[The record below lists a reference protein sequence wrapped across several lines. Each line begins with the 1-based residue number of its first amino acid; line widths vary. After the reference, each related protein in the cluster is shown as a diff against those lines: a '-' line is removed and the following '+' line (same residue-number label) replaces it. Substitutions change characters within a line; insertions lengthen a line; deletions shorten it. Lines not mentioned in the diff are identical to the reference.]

1 MEVYILSGLILV
13 ISSIV
18 LFLKNKNKAK
28 QIIELEDK
36 EKISIDTSQQQEIE
50 LAKLNERLSN
60 LSIIESKSIQL
71 EEEIKTKDIE
81 NQNLKIDT
89 SKISQQ
95 LEDLQDIKK
104 QFEESEQLLNQ
115 KKDELTNL
123 KEENS
128 KATTSLT
135 EQKEKYS
142 DFKIT
147 SDKKLDEI
155 KEEFEQSKTTN
166 ATYNEEIKNNK
177 SLISQLQTK
186 VSQGEQ
192 TSQKIL
198 ADKEAY
204 ISELKQTINTL
215 GDDKKELQ
223 SQVNKDKATVSQLQ
237 TKLEE
242 QHKAMEE
249 KVKLLQ
255 NSEEKLKAEFKN
267 LATEI
272 FDKNSKRFS
281 EQNQESIGHILK
293 PMKEQLTDF
302 KKKIEDVHTK
312 DNEARGELRQE
323 LKMLKDLNQKI
334 SDEAHNLTMALKK
347 DNKQQGNWG
356 EMILSKVL
364 ESSGLREGHEFKRE
378 KVLKDDENKSF
389 KPDVIVYLP
398 DDRQIIID
406 AKTSLNAYTEYM
418 SSHDELLKQE
428 YLKKHI
434 KSIKE
439 HIKGLSDK
447 KYEDLLGIN
456 SLDFIFMFIPIEGAL
471 HLALDNDVNLYNE
484 AFNNK
489 IFLVSPSNLLVAF
502 RAVENT
508 WRYERQAQ
516 SITDVYK
523 RAEELYKKFVGFIDD
538 LKKVDKG
545 LETARTNYDEAFK
558 KLSGGRGNLISQ
570 VTMLK
575 KVSSIKPKKELDSVL
590 VDGSMMDMLEDK
602 EEIIELNTR
611 G

>member
-1 MEVYILSGLILV
+1 MEVFILL
-13 ISSIV
+13 SIV
-18 LFLKNKNKAK
+18 LTIVSFLLFKKNKN
-28 QIIELEDK
+28 QVQQLE
-36 EKISIDTSQQQEIE
+36 EFTESSKILNTTNQQQEIE
-50 LAKLNERLSN
+50 LAKLNERLHN
-60 LSIIESKSIQL
+60 LSAIESESIQL
-71 EEEIKTKDIE
+71 KDE
-81 NQNLKIDT
+81 NLNLKINMSEINQKLD
-89 SKISQQ
+89 
-95 LEDLQDIKK
+95 DLQDVKK
-104 QFEESEQLLNQ
+104 LLEKNQELLNQ
-115 KKDELTNL
+115 KQEELTTL
-123 KEENS
+123 KEEYS
-128 KATTSLT
+128 KSNTSLT
-135 EQKEKYS
+135 EQKEKFN

-147 SDKKLDEI
+147 SDTRQNEI
-155 KEEFEQSKTTN
+155 KEELEQSKN
-166 ATYNEEIKNNK
+166 INDNYNEEIKNNK
-177 SLISQLQTK
+177 ILISQLQT
-186 VSQGEQ
+186 Q
-192 TSQKIL
+192 
-198 ADKEAY
+198 
-204 ISELKQTINTL
+204 
-215 GDDKKELQ
+215 
-223 SQVNKDKATVSQLQ
+223 
-237 TKLEE
+237 LEE
-242 QHKAMEE
+242 QNKSMEE
-249 KVKLLQ
+249 KLKLLQ
-255 NSEEKLKAEFKN
+255 NSEEKLKIEFKN

-272 FDKNSKRFS
+272 FDNNSKKFS

-302 KKKIEDVHTK
+302 KKKVEDVHLK

-378 KVLKDDENKSF
+378 KVLKDDDNKSF

-418 SSHDELLKQE
+418 SSDDEVLKQE

-484 AFNNK
+484 AFNQK
-489 IFLVSPSNLLVAF
+489 IFLVSPSNLLVAL

-523 RAEELYKKFVGFIDD
+523 RAEELYKKFVSFVDD

-590 VDGSMMDMLEDK
+590 VDGAMMDVLEDK
-602 EEIIELNTR
+602 KEIGE
-611 G
+611 